1 MIILNIMQLYSILF
15 DMIITRSV
23 AEKNGKKKRWQEA
36 KINGA
41 ADMKFRL
48 KTI

>member
-1 MIILNIMQLYSILF
+1 MLNLVVFFLGPS